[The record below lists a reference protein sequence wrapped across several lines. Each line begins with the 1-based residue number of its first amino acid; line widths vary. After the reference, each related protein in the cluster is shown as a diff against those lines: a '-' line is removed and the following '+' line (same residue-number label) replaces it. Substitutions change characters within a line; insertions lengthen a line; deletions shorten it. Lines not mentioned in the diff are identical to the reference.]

1 MGSRSSSKTSNT
13 TNIKEN
19 NFQLADNSVG
29 NGPRVNVGLTEGDF
43 TGNVVLSDQGAI
55 EAGAALGF
63 GALDLAGKS
72 VDSVGSIA
80 TGAIEKAYSSAGEQ
94 NKLFA
99 DELTDSLR
107 YSDQM
112 NAQNVDRAL
121 AIVSESNRSETAQA
135 FNKLI
140 TYGGAGVV
148 ALGALYLLT
157 RPGAQS
163 KTAGGVLMAGAA
175 FYVYQQTTKE
185 AA

>member
-1 MGSRSSSKTSNT
+1 MGSRSSSSTTNT

-43 TGNVVLSDQGAI
+43 TGDVILSDQGAI
-55 EAGAALGF
+55 DAGAALGF

-72 VDSVGSIA
+72 VASVGSIA
-80 TGAIEKAYSSAGEQ
+80 SDALDKAFTGAAEQ

-135 FNKLI
+135 FNKVI
-140 TYGGAGVV
+140 TYGGAGIV

-163 KTAGGVLMAGAA
+163 KIGGGVLMAGAA
-175 FYVYQQTTKE
+175 FYVYQQTTQE